1 MNRLIVLNR
10 LIVFMIMT
18 FIFSAVYAEETKV
31 IIPTTKN
38 TNYAIYP
45 ASAGVFLRLDTR
57 DGTIQGIVPSDPKKN
72 RVLNSQP
79 LALDKKPGR
88 FELYPADSYD
98 EWLLLDTD
106 TGDMWLLDWRAK
118 GNKLSK
124 IPVQE

>member
-45 ASAGVFLRLDTR
+45 ASTGVFLRLDTR

>member
-38 TNYAIYP
+38 LNYTIYP
-45 ASAGVFLRLDTR
+45 ASTGVFLRLDTR

-88 FELYPADSYD
+88 FELYPTDSYD

>member
-10 LIVFMIMT
+10 LIVFMMVT

-31 IIPTTKN
+31 IIPTTKS

-45 ASAGVFLRLDTR
+45 ASTGVFLRLDTR

-88 FELYPADSYD
+88 FELYQADSYY

>member
-18 FIFSAVYAEETKV
+18 FIFSAVYAEETKA

>member
-10 LIVFMIMT
+10 LIVFMMVT

-45 ASAGVFLRLDTR
+45 ASTGVFLRLDTR
-57 DGTIQGIVPSDPKKN
+57 DGTIQGIVPSDPKKT

-88 FELYPADSYD
+88 FELYPTDSYD

>member
-10 LIVFMIMT
+10 LIVFMMVT

-45 ASAGVFLRLDTR
+45 ASTGVFLRLDTR

-72 RVLNSQP
+72 RALNSQP

-88 FELYPADSYD
+88 FELYPTDSYD

>member
-38 TNYAIYP
+38 TNYTIYP
-45 ASAGVFLRLDTR
+45 ASTGVFLRLDTR

-72 RVLNSQP
+72 RALNSQP

-88 FELYPADSYD
+88 FELYPTDSYY

>member
-31 IIPTTKN
+31 IISTTKN
-38 TNYAIYP
+38 TNYTIYP
-45 ASAGVFLRLDTR
+45 ASTGVFLRLDTR

-88 FELYPADSYD
+88 FELYPTDSYD

-106 TGDMWLLDWRAK
+106 IGDMWLLDWRAK

>member
-45 ASAGVFLRLDTR
+45 ASTGVFLRLDTR

-72 RVLNSQP
+72 RALNSQP

-88 FELYPADSYD
+88 FELYPTDGYY

>member
-1 MNRLIVLNR
+1 MNR

-45 ASAGVFLRLDTR
+45 ASTGVFLRLDTR